1 MVEAPFAR
9 WPLAR
14 NAGRAGGVERNDSCV
29 GERERSDS
37 ARRDQAAVAVAGAEI
52 AGRAVIQAEAFE
64 LSHAVTDGLAE
75 REFR

>member
-14 NAGRAGGVERNDSCV
+14 NAGRAGGVECNDSCV
-29 GERERSDS
+29 GERERFDP
-37 ARRDQAAVAVAGAEI
+37 ARRDQAAAAMAGAEI
-52 AGRAVIQAEAFE
+52 ASRAAIQAETFE

-75 REFR
+75 HEFR